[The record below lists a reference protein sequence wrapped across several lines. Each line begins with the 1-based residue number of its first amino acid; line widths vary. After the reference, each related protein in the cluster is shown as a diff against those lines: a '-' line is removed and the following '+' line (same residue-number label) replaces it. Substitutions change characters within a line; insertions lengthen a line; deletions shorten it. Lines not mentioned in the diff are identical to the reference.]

1 MTIERF
7 LNILY
12 ASQTGTAREVS
23 ENIWRESKCYHFKG
37 TVKALDD
44 YDVRNLIDEKLVIFV
59 CSTTGQGGN
68 KQVYYSAI
76 NINNIFQMSLI
87 T

>member
-23 ENIWRESKCYHFKG
+23 ENIWRESKRFYFKG
-37 TVKALDD
+37 TVKALDE
-44 YDVRNLIDEKLVIFV
+44 YDVRNLIEETLVIFV
-59 CSTTGQGGN
+59 VATTGQGGIS
-68 KQVYYSAI
+68 K
-76 NINNIFQMSLI
+76 
-87 T
+87 

>member
-1 MTIERF
+1 MERF

-12 ASQTGTAREVS
+12 ASQTGTAQEVS

-44 YDVRNLIDEKLVIFV
+44 YDVRNLIEEKLVIFV
-59 CSTTGQGGN
+59 CATTGQGGN
-68 KQVYYSAI
+68 IFNYIVLVVI
-76 NINNIFQMSLI
+76 NATF
-87 T
+87 